1 MPCLAMFGRCSAMQ
15 PDTSGMLVILEPEDL
30 KALQWRNF
38 FCADASRK
46 FREDM
51 ESASAIS
58 WCAEVYFIIS
68 CEALIL
74 CNHFSSCVCT
84 VCVCHHVIGSKWIK
98 HKRRVSNNAF
108 RTPWSVGPLALWF
121 PGPGSGSAA
130 LVFFFGP
137 WLVCSDLRSSVV
149 PWSRHPP
156 YRLIYSVQKAGL
168 ARIASAV
175 LYECRGLAHLV
186 I

>member
-84 VCVCHHVIGSKWIK
+84 VCVSSCHRIKMDQTQKKSIKQRFSYSLVCGSSGPVVSWP
-98 HKRRVSNNAF
+98 RVRVRCSGLLL
-108 RTPWSVGPLALWF
+108 WPLARLLRLAQF
-121 PGPGSGSAA
+121 RGSLVPSSA
-130 LVFFFGP
+130 LSSNIFGP
-137 WLVCSDLRSSVV
+137 K
-149 PWSRHPP
+149 SR
-156 YRLIYSVQKAGL
+156 
-168 ARIASAV
+168 AR
-175 LYECRGLAHLV
+175 AHC
-186 I
+186 